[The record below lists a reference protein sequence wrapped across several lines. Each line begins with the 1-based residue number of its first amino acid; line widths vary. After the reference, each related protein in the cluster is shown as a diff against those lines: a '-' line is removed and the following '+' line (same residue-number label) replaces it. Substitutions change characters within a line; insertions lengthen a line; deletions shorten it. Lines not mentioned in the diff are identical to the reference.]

1 MSIAEGNGLDFSAK
15 LNDTQAN
22 ISQGQHIGTTPMV
35 QQNPQT
41 MRPIDYLTQQL
52 EPEENTEDISLDT
65 LKKNEIDK
73 IMRAFEKGKDVANSY
88 FDGTIRPKLQER
100 KQMYLATKD
109 HYRERFPRLS
119 ETSEFCSRD
128 IKTTIKW
135 MLPSLEEPFLG
146 TDDPVDIRAVNVDDD
161 AKAKKVQQLL
171 KYQLQRKNAYP
182 TFIESSWKDALKYNW
197 CVAKV
202 WWRREEE
209 RTRYKQMVS
218 SDNVEFV
225 AMLLQEETAGNAE
238 IIEVKPLKDAPDI
251 AVVTFDKITVTA
263 NYPVVQYMSPDE
275 LRYTPD
281 GRNVQDAKFIAHR
294 KMVNGDYLKQKEA
307 EGIYKNVDKAMKE
320 YESNVGDT
328 RPDELQVESNSE
340 LETIAEKLS
349 DDDFAS
355 KQFELYE
362 CYLHVDYNNDGRFE
376 NVIVHAIGETP
387 IRIAKNDMGMA
398 PFFHFSVEADPI
410 NAFNENEGFTDDLEQ
425 QQDLKTAIFRQV
437 ITNVAKNNAPR
448 TYVNTNVD
456 VDALINNDEIV
467 VCDTTEN
474 PSTQVYANA
483 QLPISPLSMEVI
495 QYAQNEI
502 EAQSGSTRY
511 NQGLD
516 SNSLNKTATGITAIL
531 GSAEKRMKQMSR
543 MFAENYIVPIFKYII
558 LLDQKY
564 MDQEQIIRLT
574 NENIVITKDE
584 LNIDYDLIINVGLG
598 PGTKEAQIQYLMV
611 MINQIYPILAQAGL
625 ITPKSWYNIISE
637 LLEKMGIR
645 NVQNY
650 ILDPDSQEAAQF
662 QQEQQQKAEAA
673 AQQQMQMEQQKAQWE
688 IEKARTPH
696 TTVSIK
702 YPEVPPAA
710 QMQMLQALGANV
722 NTEDIIQKEELE
734 SVKEANKKLQL
745 PANAAGIGAG
755 MVNREQAGTGT
766 FPQGGF
772 TEGS

>member
-65 LKKNEIDK
+65 LKQKEIDK

-218 SDNVEFV
+218 NDNVEFV

-320 YESNVGDT
+320 YENNVGDT

>member
-65 LKKNEIDK
+65 LKQKEIDK

-766 FPQGGF
+766 LPQGGF

>member
-65 LKKNEIDK
+65 LKKKEIDK

-307 EGIYKNVDKAMKE
+307 EGIYKNVDRAMKE

-376 NVIVHAIGETP
+376 NVVVHAIGETP

-564 MDQEQIIRLT
+564 MDKEQIIRLT

>member
-65 LKKNEIDK
+65 LKQKEIDK

-376 NVIVHAIGETP
+376 NVIVHVIGETP

-564 MDQEQIIRLT
+564 MDQEQIIQLT